1 MLYRFKSRASQD
13 FVMLEVHARQMLE
26 IIGKPLTPQGIVT
39 VAQIP
44 AAISALE
51 AAMLQE
57 SGNAHNNDSFAVESH
72 ANDAEIQHVGLRQ
85 RASPLVHMLKD
96 SLEANKDVTW
106 GT

>member
-13 FVMLEVHARQMLE
+13 FVMLEVNARQVLD
-26 IIGKPLTPQGIVT
+26 IIGKPISPQGIVT

-51 AAMLQE
+51 AAMAQE
-57 SGNAHNNDSFAVESH
+57 SANVHNDDSFAVEGH

-85 RASPLVHMLKD
+85 RATPLLHMLKD
-96 SLEANKDVTW
+96 SLADNKDVTW
-106 GT
+106 TV